1 LDESTLER
9 IGPAAAAG
17 LYAVSGYFEGMEHD
31 GNRDLLSRYRSTF
44 GRWAPKLSS
53 LSECGYEAAHI
64 WAMAATRAGV
74 DNPRAIAREIR
85 SGFFDVP
92 RGRVSFDRDA
102 GRSQRLYLGEA
113 VGGSFKVA
121 EPN

>member
-1 LDESTLER
+1 
-9 IGPAAAAG
+9 
-17 LYAVSGYFEGMEHD
+17 MEHD

-74 DNPRAIAREIR
+74 DNPRAIAREMR
-85 SGFFDVP
+85 SGFFDMP

-113 VGGSFKVA
+113 MGGSFKVA
-121 EPN
+121 EPT